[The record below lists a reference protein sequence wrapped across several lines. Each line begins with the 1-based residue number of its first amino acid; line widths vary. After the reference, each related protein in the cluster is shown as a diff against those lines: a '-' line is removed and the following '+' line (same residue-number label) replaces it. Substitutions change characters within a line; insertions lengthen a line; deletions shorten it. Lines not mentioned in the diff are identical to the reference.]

1 MFDLNYHENAALV
14 DAHAK
19 RCKLR
24 TETESARVVAV
35 AQRTSFV
42 DLEESK
48 SRLIPELEELMT
60 CSHQSGAK
68 FDQASLQVESGH
80 ETGRSVLEQEGC
92 AFPAC
97 STPDHKSKSFKK
109 V

>member
-1 MFDLNYHENAALV
+1 MLDLNYHENAAFV

-19 RCKLR
+19 KCKFR
-24 TETESARVVAV
+24 TETESARAKAV

-60 CSHQSGAK
+60 C
-68 FDQASLQVESGH
+68 
-80 ETGRSVLEQEGC
+80 
-92 AFPAC
+92 
-97 STPDHKSKSFKK
+97 
-109 V
+109 

>member
-1 MFDLNYHENAALV
+1 MQALV
-14 DAHAK
+14 DVHAK

-60 CSHQSGAK
+60 CSHQSGTK

-80 ETGRSVLEQEGC
+80 EAGWVRFSRVFHSRSQDE
-92 AFPAC
+92 
-97 STPDHKSKSFKK
+97 K
-109 V
+109 VQKV